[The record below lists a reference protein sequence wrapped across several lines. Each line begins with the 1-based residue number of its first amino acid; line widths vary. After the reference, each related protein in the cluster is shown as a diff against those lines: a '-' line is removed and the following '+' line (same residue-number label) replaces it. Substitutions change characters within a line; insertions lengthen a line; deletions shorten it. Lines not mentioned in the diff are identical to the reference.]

1 MSFWDYWILPVA
13 HFLFFTLHLL
23 TDTEVSCNR
32 FSRLADATAACCR
45 APPEAPFVI
54 PSEEV
59 AKKLP
64 DSREAFDFCVVVI
77 LPPTTAAALGQPLV
91 CAQWITPPA
100 AGDYVPAV
108 GVNPWQIK
116 EVSQSDGGTTLQP
129 RPSLVQYVL
138 NGKCQMNGSFSLSS
152 FCISRKRCWISSKK
166 CWCLKMLYLA
176 V

>member
-77 LPPTTAAALGQPLV
+77 LPPDNSSST
-91 CAQWITPPA
+91 WPA
-100 AGDYVPAV
+100 AGVRTMNYTTSGGRLCARCRRESVTNKGGVAV
-108 GVNPWQIK
+108 
-116 EVSQSDGGTTLQP
+116 
-129 RPSLVQYVL
+129 
-138 NGKCQMNGSFSLSS
+138 
-152 FCISRKRCWISSKK
+152 
-166 CWCLKMLYLA
+166 
-176 V
+176 